1 MGWRVDNELQQMLR
15 DSAQGYLATAGGP
28 AHVRQVRDAGSGF
41 DQAAWASFGELG
53 WTGVL
58 LPEGLGGSDLGIEP
72 ALTLAEELGRTIAP
86 EPFVASAV
94 IAATVLAASAAPAA
108 AELAGALAQGQRSV
122 TLAWQERRGTLG
134 VPAFA
139 TRFAGGR
146 LSGAKVHVPGWHGAS
161 ALLVAAA
168 GDDGPVVVAVD
179 PAAAGVA
186 VTVHALTDGSLCAD
200 IAFDNVAIGADAVLL
215 SGEAA
220 TAALELAVARGTVAL
235 SAQLEGLAG
244 ALWQITLDYMKQ
256 RRQFG
261 TALSDFQANR
271 FQMVDLYSQ
280 IELAAASWRTA
291 AHALE
296 AGETGSV
303 AIHAAKA
310 RCSQAAQEMSRWAI
324 QFHGAMGYTEEVDV
338 GRFVHAALAWASW
351 LGNAADHRRA
361 ALGARR
367 NSR

>member
-1 MGWRVDNELQQMLR
+1 MEWRVDSELQQLLR
-15 DSAQGYLATAGGP
+15 ESAQGHLGAAGGP
-28 AHVRQVRDAGSGF
+28 AHARQVRAAGSGF
-41 DQAAWASFGELG
+41 DAAAWASFGELG

-58 LPEGLGGSDLGIEP
+58 LPESHGGSELGMEP
-72 ALTLAEELGRTIAP
+72 ALTLAEEMGRSIAP

-94 IAATVLAASAAPAA
+94 IAATVLAASIAPLAAK
-108 AELAGALAQGQRSV
+108 LAGALAQGQRSV
-122 TLAWQERRGTLG
+122 TLAWQEARGTLG

-139 TRFAGGR
+139 TRFADGR
-146 LSGAKVHVPGWHGAS
+146 LNGAKVHVPGWNEGT

-168 GDDGPVVVAVD
+168 GDDGTVVVAVD
-179 PAAAGVA
+179 PTAAGVG
-186 VTVHALTDGSLCAD
+186 VTVHALTDGSQCAD
-200 IAFDNVAIGADAVLL
+200 LVFDNVAIADDSVLL
-215 SGEAA
+215 SGAEAA
-220 TAALELAVARGTVAL
+220 AALELAVARGTVAL

-261 TALSDFQANR
+261 SALSDFQANR
-271 FQMVDLYSQ
+271 FQMVDLYAQ

-291 AHALE
+291 ARALD
-296 AGETGSV
+296 AGETGGV

-338 GRFVHAALAWASW
+338 GRYVHAALAWASW
-351 LGNAADHRRA
+351 LGNAAEHRRA
-361 ALGARR
+361 ALRARR
-367 NSR
+367 NRG